1 MRLRSDVLKEGV
13 DRAPHR
19 ALLRSMGISGRSMK
33 RPFVAV
39 VNSWNELVP
48 GHIHLRRLG
57 EAAKDGV
64 RTAGGTPF
72 EFETIGV
79 CDGLAM
85 GHQGMKYSLASREV
99 IADSIEIMVKAHC
112 LDAMVLISSCD
123 KILPGHLMAAARLN
137 IPSIVVTG
145 GPMMPGHFRG
155 RSVDVMTVFE
165 AVGEFRKKRIS
176 ERDLQGI
183 EECACPGPGSC
194 AGMFTANTMACLTE
208 ALGMSLPGCA
218 ATHAIEPSK
227 VRLAKESGRQIMSL
241 LRDNRLPSDIMTVEA
256 FENAMTVD
264 MALGGSTNT
273 VLHLPAIARELGI
286 EMTLDDFDETSRR
299 TPHICNLRPSGPY
312 FMKDLE
318 KAGGVPAVL
327 KRLKSKLKLNVLTV
341 TGKKLSE
348 LVRRYEVLDD
358 QVIRPLSDP
367 IHTEGG
373 IAIVKGNL
381 APGGAVVKYSSVP
394 ANMLR
399 FSGPAVVFDSEEDA
413 VKGIEG
419 DKVRK
424 GDVVVIRYEG
434 PVGGPGMREMLV
446 PTSLIVGMDLSDKVV
461 LLTDGRFSG
470 ATRGPCIGHIAPE
483 AAAKGP
489 IAVVKDGDI
498 VEIDILNRQLRL
510 ALSMREIRRRLNR
523 WRPRRRQSKGCL
535 ARIFTGST
543 MT

>member
-1 MRLRSDVLKEGV
+1 MMRLRSDVLKEGV

-165 AVGEFRKKRIS
+165 AVGEFHKSRIS
-176 ERDLQGI
+176 ERDLQRI

-273 VLHLPAIARELGI
+273 LLHLPAIARELGI
-286 EMTLDDFDETSRR
+286 EMALDDFDETSRR

-318 KAGGVPAVL
+318 KAGGIPAVL

-470 ATRGPCIGHIAPE
+470 ATRGPCIGHVAPE

-498 VEIDILNRQLRL
+498 VQVDIPNRQLRL
-510 ALSMREIRRRLNR
+510 ALSRREIRRRLNK
-523 WRPRRRQSKGCL
+523 WRPRRRRSKGCL
-535 ARIFTGST
+535 ARVFTAST
-543 MT
+543 I